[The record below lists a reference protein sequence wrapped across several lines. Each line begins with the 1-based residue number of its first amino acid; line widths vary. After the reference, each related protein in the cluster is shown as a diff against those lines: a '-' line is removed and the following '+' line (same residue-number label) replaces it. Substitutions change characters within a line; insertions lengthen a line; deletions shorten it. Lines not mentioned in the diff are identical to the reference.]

1 MKWQWIL
8 QIETIMLKLKFRI
21 FDVLPFCPVIF
32 GEYAFGLWPGLKHVK
47 IKIVQTHLKSKEK
60 LKVHY

>member
-1 MKWQWIL
+1 
-8 QIETIMLKLKFRI
+8 MLKLKFRI
-21 FDVLPFCPVIF
+21 FDVLPFGPVIF